1 MGTCGKDCL
10 KCSKDT
16 CTTCK
21 DKFGPVAGGTTCKA
35 CTGKDANMVTCKVGL
50 ADPATCKS
58 GYGVKGKA
66 CVACKVTNCADCAD
80 NEAEC
85 KTCKAGYS
93 ADEKKKTCLKC
104 ADGCA
109 ACSSDCMRSCTKC
122 VEKTKTAPSCGC
134 AANEKWNATAG
145 KCDGEVAPPKTEQP
159 TNTGKTEEKKASAN
173 FLKFAAIVLV
183 ALTALISLL

>member
-1 MGTCGKDCL
+1 MGPL
-10 KCSKDT
+10 
-16 CTTCK
+16 
-21 DKFGPVAGGTTCKA
+21 
-35 CTGKDANMVTCKVGL
+35 
-50 ADPATCKS
+50 TCKS

-85 KTCKAGYS
+85 KTCKVGFS

-109 ACSSDCMRSCTKC
+109 ACTSDCMRSCTKC

-134 AANEKWNATAG
+134 AAKENGT
-145 KCDGEVAPPKTEQP
+145 PPPVNVMVK
-159 TNTGKTEEKKASAN
+159 
-173 FLKFAAIVLV
+173 LKNQKIPKLHQQKH
-183 ALTALISLL
+183 LK